1 MKKTLLIGALTFT
14 GLTGAFA
21 QLVTP
26 PDGGN
31 KKAFVGERLGLTDV
45 MVEYHRPGIKGREG
59 KIWGQLVHT
68 GFSDLGFGTS
78 KAAPWRAG
86 ANENTVVHF
95 STDVKVEG
103 QNLPAGEYALFIAYD
118 PNESTVIFSKN
129 HTSWGS
135 YFYDPKEDALRVKV
149 KPQATDN
156 SVEWLKYEFSDQ
168 TNTGA
173 TLALLWEKMRIPV
186 KIETDYINL
195 QLASFRR
202 ELRSEKMFN
211 PGWQSFNQAANFCL
225 FNNVNLEEG
234 LAWADQAV
242 SGQFVGEKNFVT
254 LSTKAQLLA
263 KMGKTTEA
271 DVVMKDALP
280 LGTMQ
285 QIHGYARQLL
295 QQKKSKEA
303 FDAFKLNHDK
313 FPNQFTTMVGMAR
326 GYSAIGDYKKAA
338 GFAQKALPVAPD
350 KNNKDNVENFIK
362 KLNEG
367 KDINTN

>member
-1 MKKTLLIGALTFT
+1 MKKILFFVSLTLT

-21 QLVTP
+21 QLTTL

-45 MVEYHRPGIKGREG
+45 MVEYNRPGVKGRDG

-68 GFSDLGFGTS
+68 GFTDQGFGTS

-86 ANENTVVHF
+86 ANENTIIHF
-95 STDVKVEG
+95 STDVKIEG
-103 QNLPAGEYALFIAYD
+103 QDLPAGEYGFFIAYD

-135 YFYDPKEDALRVKV
+135 FFYDDKEDALRVKV
-149 KPQATDN
+149 KPQLMN
-156 SVEWLKYEFSDQ
+156 NEVEWLKYEFINQ

-173 TLALLWEKMRIPV
+173 TLALIWEKMLIPV

-202 ELRSEKMFN
+202 ELRSEKNFN
-211 PGWQSFNQAANFCL
+211 PGSASFNQAANFCL
-225 FNNVNLEEG
+225 VNNVNLEEG
-234 LAWADQAV
+234 LAWSEQAIN
-242 SGQFVGEKNFVT
+242 GRFIGDKNFMT
-254 LSTKAQLLA
+254 LSTRAQLLN
-263 KMGKTTEA
+263 KLGKTAEA
-271 DVVMKDALP
+271 DATMKEALP

-285 QIHGYARQLL
+285 QIHGYARGLV

-303 FDAFKLNHDK
+303 FDVFKLNYDK
-313 FPNQFTTMVGMAR
+313 HPNEFTTMVGMAR
-326 GYSAIGDYKKAA
+326 GYSAVGDYKKAA
-338 GFAQKALPVAPD
+338 GYAQKALPIAPD
-350 KNNKDNVENFIK
+350 KNNKDNLENFIK
-362 KLNEG
+362 KLGEG
-367 KDINTN
+367 KDINQ